1 VRSSTIFEIE
11 HSVQNGPALR
21 GSLWSG
27 VPSGVPGFRAARG
40 GPLVKVEV
48 TAGPARHDALH
59 VCPLK
64 QI

>member
-1 VRSSTIFEIE
+1 
-11 HSVQNGPALR
+11 VQNGPALR